1 MEIAFLI
8 WVYTMNKIRVQD
20 KLYKKAKV
28 IVLEDENYSISYLQK
43 NLEIGYNRARI
54 VVELL
59 ESEKVITS
67 PDKNG
72 IRKIIKN

>member
-1 MEIAFLI
+1 MNEIT
-8 WVYTMNKIRVQD
+8 VKD

-28 IVLEDENYSISYLQK
+28 IVLQDENCSISYLQR

-54 VVELL
+54 IVELL
-59 ESEKVITS
+59 ESEKVITT

-72 IRKIIKN
+72 IRKTIKKQ